1 MSQLWIFFERVK
13 LYKNNNIYYH
23 RIEMTT
29 TNPTGYCP
37 RCQQNVLLTR
47 EEIDTCLAIILLI
60 FTAGIGLL
68 IYLAIYYSKPEEYC
82 AHCRAKITAFRLS
95 SPYTQ
100 QPQVQQT
107 SYPAPGNMTGQVTG
121 GIPNYCTLCGEK
133 LDIGAKF
140 CQNCGSK
147 ITEN

>member
-1 MSQLWIFFERVK
+1 
-13 LYKNNNIYYH
+13 
-23 RIEMTT
+23 MTT

-47 EEIDTCLAIILLI
+47 EEIDTCLAVVLLI

-82 AHCRAKITAFRLS
+82 VHCRARVTAFQIS

-100 QPQVQQT
+100 QSQPQVQQAL
-107 SYPAPGNMTGQVTG
+107 YNAPDNISEQVTG
-121 GIPNYCTLCGEK
+121 GIPNFCTLCGEK

>member
-1 MSQLWIFFERVK
+1 
-13 LYKNNNIYYH
+13 
-23 RIEMTT
+23 MTT

-60 FTAGIGLL
+60 FTAGIGLI

-82 AHCRAKITAFRLS
+82 VHCRAKVTAFQTL

-100 QPQVQQT
+100 QSQPQIQQT
-107 SYPAPGNMTGQVTG
+107 PYTTPTNTAEQVTG
-121 GIPNYCTLCGEK
+121 GRPNFCALCGEK
-133 LDIGAKF
+133 LDMGAKF
-140 CQNCGSK
+140 CQNCGSQ